1 MAELTERVRKLV
13 MESVGEERYKHSVRV
28 AQTCARLCERFGLN
42 EQVGFFVGIAHDMC
56 KDMGEAELLET
67 ASRDGNPIL
76 KIEKSRPAL
85 LHGRAAAVLLKEDWG
100 VDDPEILEAVAN
112 HIPEAVVF
120 EMTELISQKKINSA
134 LSVLSEL
141 LADKNNEPIMMLAV
155 LGRQMRQLYAARLAL
170 DKNLG
175 TKYVMEVCAMKY
187 DYIASKLIS
196 AARGFTLPQLKR
208 AVELCTETDYRMK
221 SSGADPRELLK
232 EAVLRIAA
240 GETHAEG

>member
-56 KDMGEAELLET
+56 KDMDEAELLET

-112 HIPEAVVF
+112 HTFGKAG
-120 EMTELISQKKINSA
+120 MGDLAK
-134 LSVLSEL
+134 L
-141 LADKNNEPIMMLAV
+141 LYVADKIEP
-155 LGRQMRQLYAARLAL
+155 GRENVTPCVTALRNFYAFEETAKRNCFSHFDSGDFAGFGAFFLRVFARRFRQRKAQ
-170 DKNLG
+170 D
-175 TKYVMEVCAMKY
+175 
-187 DYIASKLIS
+187 
-196 AARGFTLPQLKR
+196 
-208 AVELCTETDYRMK
+208 
-221 SSGADPRELLK
+221 
-232 EAVLRIAA
+232 
-240 GETHAEG
+240 

>member
-13 MESVGEERYKHSVRV
+13 MESVGGERYKHSVRV

-56 KDMGEAELLET
+56 KDMDEAELLET

-112 HIPEAVVF
+112 HTFGKAGMGDLAKLLYVADKIEPGRENVTPEYTARLMAMTINGMTAAVVS
-120 EMTELISQKKINSA
+120 ESMDYLKGKGKKI
-134 LSVLSEL
+134 
-141 LADKNNEPIMMLAV
+141 
-155 LGRQMRQLYAARLAL
+155 AA
-170 DKNLG
+170 
-175 TKYVMEVCAMKY
+175 
-187 DYIASKLIS
+187 
-196 AARGFTLPQLKR
+196 
-208 AVELCTETDYRMK
+208 ETMDFYK
-221 SSGADPRELLK
+221 SL
-232 EAVLRIAA
+232 V
-240 GETHAEG
+240 

>member
-112 HIPEAVVF
+112 HTFGKAGMGDLAKLLYVADKIEPGRENVTPEYTARLMAMTINGMTAAVVS
-120 EMTELISQKKINSA
+120 ESMDYLKDKGKKI
-134 LSVLSEL
+134 
-141 LADKNNEPIMMLAV
+141 
-155 LGRQMRQLYAARLAL
+155 AA
-170 DKNLG
+170 
-175 TKYVMEVCAMKY
+175 
-187 DYIASKLIS
+187 
-196 AARGFTLPQLKR
+196 
-208 AVELCTETDYRMK
+208 ETMDFYK
-221 SSGADPRELLK
+221 SL
-232 EAVLRIAA
+232 V
-240 GETHAEG
+240 

>member
-1 MAELTERVRKLV
+1 MDAKNRLEMAELTERVRKLV

-56 KDMGEAELLET
+56 KDMDEAELLET

-112 HIPEAVVF
+112 HTFGKAGMGDLAKLLYVADKIEPGRENVTSEYTARLMAMTINGMTAAVVS
-120 EMTELISQKKINSA
+120 ESMDYLKGKGKKI
-134 LSVLSEL
+134 
-141 LADKNNEPIMMLAV
+141 
-155 LGRQMRQLYAARLAL
+155 AA
-170 DKNLG
+170 
-175 TKYVMEVCAMKY
+175 
-187 DYIASKLIS
+187 
-196 AARGFTLPQLKR
+196 
-208 AVELCTETDYRMK
+208 ETMDFYK
-221 SSGADPRELLK
+221 SL
-232 EAVLRIAA
+232 V
-240 GETHAEG
+240 

>member
-1 MAELTERVRKLV
+1 
-13 MESVGEERYKHSVRV
+13 
-28 AQTCARLCERFGLN
+28 
-42 EQVGFFVGIAHDMC
+42 
-56 KDMGEAELLET
+56 
-67 ASRDGNPIL
+67 
-76 KIEKSRPAL
+76 
-85 LHGRAAAVLLKEDWG
+85 
-100 VDDPEILEAVAN
+100 
-112 HIPEAVVF
+112 
-120 EMTELISQKKINSA
+120 
-134 LSVLSEL
+134 
-141 LADKNNEPIMMLAV
+141 MMLAV

-208 AVELCTETDYRMK
+208 AVELCCDTDYRMK
-221 SSGADPRELLK
+221 SSGADSRELLK